1 MLTLIDLFFSF
12 QLAVLAYVFTCVLIE
27 PDNILEFYGD
37 FLESR
42 KTKLGKYL
50 AKPFGLCE
58 KCLAGQLATWIYAIY
73 GYNTEIV
80 LPFTGVLYEMLKHVI
95 FIAFTIFFTLHIK
108 TISEWTKRR

>member
-1 MLTLIDLFFSF
+1 MLNLTDLFFSF
-12 QLAVLAYVFTCVLIE
+12 QIAVLAYVFTCILIE
-27 PDNILEFYGD
+27 PDNILERYGD

-58 KCLAGQLATWIYAIY
+58 KCLAGQLATWIYAIL
-73 GYNTEIV
+73 GYDTFIIIT
-80 LPFTGVLYEMLKHVI
+80 FTGVLEEILKHVI
-95 FIAFTIFFTLHIK
+95 FIAFTIFFTKYLK